1 MMRLPKK
8 IEIGGHDI
16 DILVV
21 DSIEGDHLG
30 QCSLPEGYIK
40 IAETSYGKEQSI
52 SSQNNTLYHEITH
65 LILDTM
71 GEFDL
76 SKDEKFVSTFSS
88 FLTSILKS
96 FKYD

>member
-1 MMRLPKK
+1 MMRLPKR
-8 IEIGGHDI
+8 IEVGGHDI
-16 DILVV
+16 DIQIV
-21 DSIEGDHLG
+21 DSIEGDSLG

-40 IAETSYGKEQSI
+40 IAKTSYGKEQSF

-76 SKDEKFVSTFSS
+76 SKDEKFVNTFSS
-88 FLTSILKS
+88 FLTSTIKS

>member
-1 MMRLPKK
+1 MIQLPKK
-8 IEIGGHDI
+8 IEIGGNDI
-16 DILVV
+16 DVLVV
-21 DSIEGDHLG
+21 DSIEGDSLG

-40 IAETSYGKEQSI
+40 IAKTSYGKEQSI

-76 SKDEKFVSTFSS
+76 SKDEKFVNTFSS
-88 FLTSILKS
+88 FLTSVLKS